1 MPQKTKKKGK
11 KKTAKKKACCAY
23 EEHYKEEPYE
33 SKIMNL
39 VRCGILQDIEA
50 IEHSPD
56 PFEQWIGETDVL
68 ASEYDRVQTM
78 VDPSLL
84 DVRNYAVEFG
94 VLPLGCPALRET
106 DKFGYVP
113 SILLYGP
120 SGSGKTTLARS
131 IAISCGAR
139 WFDLSPARICESGI
153 CTSKEDIEKIVHLT
167 FHVAKYLK
175 PSVIYVDEI
184 EKIFEGGKGHTGPH
198 PTFLLSALKTHIKKS
213 ITKISRV
220 LVIGASSKPFIA
232 KELKAMKDLFT
243 VDDENRQMRHM
254 CFCPWPDNTNRVLL
268 WRKFI
273 QEALGEFKERSK
285 IQLYVSTMENSGHLD
300 LNLLAKCSEGY
311 TAGSIRQAVFQCLS
325 YRRIQ
330 KYLQLKKIFQPEE
343 FLEHLSKTEY
353 CYAEDRQNFHAFR
366 AEMICRGDAKELILA
381 KREALLNGDQEEP
394 KKKKGGKKKK

>member
-1 MPQKTKKKGK
+1 MPKKKSKKKSTKKKV
-11 KKTAKKKACCAY
+11 CCDY

-33 SKIMNL
+33 SKITNL

-50 IEHSPD
+50 VEHLPD
-56 PFEQWIGETDVL
+56 PFEQWIGEVDPL
-68 ASEYDRVQTM
+68 ASEYDRVETM

-94 VLPLGCPALRET
+94 VLPLGCPALREA
-106 DKFGYVP
+106 DKFGIVP
-113 SILLYGP
+113 SMLFYGP

-131 IAISCGAR
+131 IAISCSAR
-139 WFDLSPARICESGI
+139 WFDLSPQRICESGI

-198 PTFLLSALKTHIKKS
+198 PTFLLSALKTHIKKA

-220 LVIGASSKPFIA
+220 LVIGASSKPFLA

-243 VDDENRQMRHM
+243 ADTETREVRHM
-254 CFCPWPDNTNRVLL
+254 CFCPWPDNRNRVLL

-273 QEALGEFKERSK
+273 QEALVEFKDRSK
-285 IQLYVSTMENSGHLD
+285 IKLDVITMENLGHLD
-300 LNLLAKCSEGY
+300 LNLLGKCSEGY
-311 TAGSIRQAVFQCLS
+311 SAGSIRQAVFQTLN

-330 KYLQLKKIFQPEE
+330 KYIQLKKIFHTEE
-343 FLEHLSKTEY
+343 FLEHLSKTDY
-353 CYAEDRQNFHAFR
+353 CYAEDRQNFEAFR
-366 AEMICRGDAKELILA
+366 TEMICREDAKELILE
-381 KREALLNGDQEEP
+381 KRQALLNGDNEEP
-394 KKKKGGKKKK
+394 KKKGGKKKK